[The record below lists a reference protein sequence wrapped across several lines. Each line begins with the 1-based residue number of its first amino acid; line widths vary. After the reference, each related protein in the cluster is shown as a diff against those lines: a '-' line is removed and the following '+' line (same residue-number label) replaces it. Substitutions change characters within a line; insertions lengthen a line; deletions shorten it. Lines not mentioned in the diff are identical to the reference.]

1 MLSALDKAGYALT
14 QGARVSWFMGHYFA
28 SRRFREAA
36 PTDGAPRS
44 KAGPAPALTR
54 IFGELGALF
63 ARDLANAERGLYPLP
78 RDHDRNLLKTSRQFF
93 ADLPVSA
100 ERKAQGRGREVYSP
114 ELAAELPAYF
124 LNNFHFQT
132 GGYLTGESAAIYDM
146 QVEVLFSGAAN
157 AMRRQCLVPLAQA
170 ICGRDQRK
178 LNLLDVAAGTGRFA
192 RFVAEA
198 FPRLDLTVSDLSQA
212 YLTEA
217 KRHIAPYRA
226 SYRAAAAEALPFADN
241 SFDFVTS
248 IYLYHEV
255 PPPVRRQIA
264 SEFYRVLKPGGRLVF
279 MDSLQTGDSPDFDAL
294 LEAFPQNFHE
304 PFYAS
309 YIAEDL
315 PQLFAGAGFRFIA
328 KQSHFLS
335 SLCICEK
342 PASVLDRAAIL
353 VIPQSR

>member
-1 MLSALDKAGYALT
+1 MLTALDKAGYALA

-28 SRRFREAA
+28 SRRFRDAA
-36 PTDGAPRS
+36 PAEGAAPR
-44 KAGPAPALTR
+44 KAGQAPALTR
-54 IFGELGALF
+54 IFGDLGALF
-63 ARDLANAERGLYPLP
+63 ARDLANAGRGLYPLP

-100 ERKAQGRGREVYSP
+100 ERKAQSRGREVYSP

-124 LNNFHFQT
+124 LNNFHYQT
-132 GGYLTGESAAIYDM
+132 GGYLTEESAALYDM

-157 AMRRQCLVPLAQA
+157 AMRRQCLVPLAEA
-170 ICGRDQRK
+170 IRGRDQRK
-178 LNLLDVAAGTGRFA
+178 LKLLDVAAGTGRFA

-212 YLTEA
+212 YLAEA
-217 KRHIAPYRA
+217 GRHIAPYRA

-241 SFDFVTS
+241 SFDFVTA

-255 PPPVRRQIA
+255 PPPVRREIA
-264 SEFYRVLKPGGRLVF
+264 REFHRVLKPGGRLVF

-309 YIAEDL
+309 YLSENL
-315 PQLFAGAGFRFIA
+315 PSLFAGAGLRFIV
-328 KQSHFLS
+328 KETHFLS
-335 SLCICEK
+335 SLHVCKK
-342 PASVLDRAAIL
+342 PVSAYDSRSVGAEGS
-353 VIPQSR
+353 PN